1 MEQVERYQPVGVSL
15 EKKLDYMAT
24 ASSFSRLIAFLI
36 DGLAIWGLNQIIV
49 NPVVKLLGLQDA
61 YLLAPIINVTTI
73 ATGVIFF
80 LYFILMTYFFKAT
93 LGKMITGIHV
103 INKDGGKLTFSQVI
117 FRELIGRFINKTL
130 WYIPTLTIL
139 FTESRIGLH
148 DYFADTYVVKNSY
161 YEYKKDI
168 KKRIIQDEIKIEQ
181 EDEVNNDK
189 SDI

>member
-1 MEQVERYQPVGVSL
+1 MEQVERYQPVGISL

-24 ASSFSRLIAFLI
+24 ASFFSRFIAFLI

-73 ATGVIFF
+73 ATGIIFF

-103 INKDGGKLTFSQVI
+103 INKDGGKLTFNQVI

-148 DYFADTYVVKNSY
+148 DYFADTYVVKNSF
-161 YEYKKDI
+161 YEYKKAI

-181 EDEVNNDK
+181 EDEVNNGK
-189 SDI
+189 SNI